1 MAPPQLRSAIAPTF
15 TWTSV
20 PVDIVLTF
28 ASGTSP
34 VNVNI
39 PTGSYRMMLAPSFS
53 DFIRVVRSAINTAI
67 SGAGRTEVVALV
79 MGADSRIVFTSTGAL
94 SATGTPLDYMGF
106 SAGFLSG
113 TSVTADYPPRYFAT
127 FVSRVSNG
135 WATRTA
141 VASAETMAGIGYG
154 TRIGTYHDEDEVTF
168 DFCPYDVAQRTSL
181 GVYQSPIYP
190 SSIYS
195 RAQYGAH
202 GGQWSV
208 VDLLAVALGKT
219 CAAALGNFQDQLT
232 STSENYNLVT
242 IPGSAIGQP
251 RYERTREGWDAYY
264 RWVTPL
270 LRQSTATAT
279 RA

>member
-1 MAPPQLRSAIAPTF
+1 MPPQLRSAIAPTF
-15 TWTSV
+15 AWTSS
-20 PVDIVLTF
+20 PPDIVLTF

-34 VNVNI
+34 VNVTI
-39 PTGSYRMMLAPSFS
+39 PTGSYRMLLAPSFA
-53 DFIRVVRSAINTAI
+53 DFIRVVRAAINTAI
-67 SGAGRTEVVALV
+67 SGAGRSEVVTLT
-79 MGADSRIVFTSTGAL
+79 MGADSRIAFTSTGAL
-94 SATGTPLDYMGF
+94 SATGTALEYLGF
-106 SAGFLSG
+106 AAGFLTG

-135 WATRTA
+135 WVTRTA
-141 VASAETMAGIGYG
+141 TASAETMAGVGYG
-154 TRIGTYHDEDEVTF
+154 VKINTWHDEDEVAF
-168 DFCPYDVAQRTSL
+168 DFCPYDVTQRTSL
-181 GVYQSPIYP
+181 GVYQTPIYP
-190 SSIYS
+190 DAIYS

-202 GGQWSV
+202 AGQWSV

-232 STSENYNLVT
+232 STSERYNLVT
-242 IPGSAIGQP
+242 IPGASIAQP

>member
-1 MAPPQLRSAIAPTF
+1 MPPQLRSAIAPTF
-15 TWTSV
+15 AWTSTA
-20 PVDIVLTF
+20 PDIVLTF

-34 VNVNI
+34 VNVTI
-39 PTGSYRMMLAPSFS
+39 PTGNYRMLLAPSFA
-53 DFIRVVRSAINTAI
+53 DFIRVVRAAINTAI
-67 SGAGRTEVVALV
+67 SGAGRSEVVTLT

-94 SATGTPLDYMGF
+94 SATGTPLEYMGF
-106 SAGFLSG
+106 AAGFLSG
-113 TSVTADYPPRYFAT
+113 TSVTAGFPPRYFAT

-135 WATRTA
+135 WVTRTA
-141 VASAETMAGIGYG
+141 TASAETMGGVGYG
-154 TRIGTYHDEDEVTF
+154 VKINTWHDEDEVTF

-190 SSIYS
+190 DAIYS

-232 STSENYNLVT
+232 STSERYNLVT
-242 IPGSAIGQP
+242 IPGTAIAQP

-270 LRQSTATAT
+270 LRQSDATAT

>member
-94 SATGTPLDYMGF
+94 SATGTPLD
-106 SAGFLSG
+106 
-113 TSVTADYPPRYFAT
+113 
-127 FVSRVSNG
+127 
-135 WATRTA
+135 
-141 VASAETMAGIGYG
+141 
-154 TRIGTYHDEDEVTF
+154 
-168 DFCPYDVAQRTSL
+168 
-181 GVYQSPIYP
+181 
-190 SSIYS
+190 
-195 RAQYGAH
+195 
-202 GGQWSV
+202 
-208 VDLLAVALGKT
+208 
-219 CAAALGNFQDQLT
+219 
-232 STSENYNLVT
+232 
-242 IPGSAIGQP
+242 
-251 RYERTREGWDAYY
+251 
-264 RWVTPL
+264 
-270 LRQSTATAT
+270 
-279 RA
+279 